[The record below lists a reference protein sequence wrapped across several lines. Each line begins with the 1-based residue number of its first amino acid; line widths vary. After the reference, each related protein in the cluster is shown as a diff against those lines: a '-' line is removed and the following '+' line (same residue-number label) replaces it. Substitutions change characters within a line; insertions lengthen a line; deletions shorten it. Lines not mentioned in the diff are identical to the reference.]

1 MIREC
6 WECGV
11 ETEEIHDHH
20 VVPRS
25 RGGTKTVPIC
35 GACHAKAHHRN
46 RNMTTSAL
54 IKTAMALLKERDGRV
69 WGNPR
74 ITETALPASI
84 ASRKAAAREFNNKIA
99 RLVSGFKKAGYSL
112 KECVTRLND
121 LGVKTRRG
129 KLWTYHLLYRVIH
142 Y

>member
-6 WECGV
+6 WECGA

-20 VVPRS
+20 VIPRS

-54 IKTAMALLKERDGRV
+54 VKKTMALLKERDGRV

-74 ITETALPASI
+74 IQETALPASI
-84 ASRKAAAREFNNKIA
+84 ASRKQSAREFNNKIA
-99 RLVSGFKKAGYSL
+99 RLVSDFKKAGYSL
-112 KECVTRLND
+112 KECVVRLND
-121 LGVKTRRG
+121 LGFQTRRG
-129 KLWTYHLLYRVIH
+129 KQWTYHLLYRAIH